1 MKTVTTALA
10 SHLLE
15 PLTTMARCVRIQW
28 QDGTVL
34 GFTSLDVPLT
44 IEGEIY
50 TPVPGMQDF
59 ALQTTSSMAVDNT
72 DILGAIDDDA
82 ILASDIEA
90 GKWDF
95 AEVRFFEVNW
105 QDLTQGQLRLRRGW
119 VGEIRL
125 ARGTYIAEIRGL
137 TQLLVREIG
146 DIYQVE
152 CQADLGDS
160 RCKVNLAAF
169 TVTGTVTSPVDRRT
183 FTDTSRT
190 EAERWFDGGV
200 LTWGAGS
207 ANSGK
212 RMEVEFY
219 NGAGS
224 FVLFLQMEFP
234 IQVGDTYSVTSG
246 CNKAFSTCH
255 DKYANTDNYRGY
267 NTVGTSDALL
277 QYPNSH
283 V

>member
-1 MKTVTTALA
+1 VKTVTTGLA
-10 SHLLE
+10 QHLLL

-59 ALQTTSSMAVDNT
+59 ALQTTSTMAVDNT

-105 QDLTQGQLRLRRGW
+105 QDLAQGQLRLRRGW

-146 DIYQVE
+146 DIIQVE
-152 CQADLGDS
+152 CQADLGDV

-190 EAERWFDGGV
+190 EAERWFDGGTV
-200 LTWGAGS
+200 HWTSGQ
-207 ANSGK
+207 NSGK
-212 RMEVEFY
+212 VIEVEYF

-224 FVLFLQMEFP
+224 FVLFLQMEFS
-234 IQVGDTYSVTSG
+234 IQVGDSYTAVVG
-246 CNKAFSTCH
+246 CDKSSQTCIQ
-255 DKYANTDNYRGY
+255 KFNNIANNRSFFLAPTAD
-267 NTVGTSDALL
+267 SLM
-277 QYPNSH
+277 QYPSSH

>member
-1 MKTVTTALA
+1 MKTVTTGLA
-10 SHLLE
+10 QHLLQ

-44 IEGEIY
+44 IEGETY

-59 ALQTTSSMAVDNT
+59 ALQTQGNLAVDNT

-105 QDLTQGQLRLRRGW
+105 QDLAQGQLRLRRGW

-125 ARGTYIAEIRGL
+125 ARGTYVAEIRGL

-146 DIYQVE
+146 DIYQLS
-152 CQADLGDS
+152 CQADLGDV
-160 RCKVNLAAF
+160 RCGVNLAAF

-200 LTWGAGS
+200 LTWGSGS

-212 RMEVEFY
+212 KMEVEYY

-224 FVLFLQMEFP
+224 FVLFLQMEFA
-234 IQVGDTYSVTSG
+234 IQVGDSYTVYAG
-246 CNKAFSTCH
+246 CNKSLESCR
-255 DKYANTDNYRGY
+255 DKFDNVIRMRGFPTIGVTDQ
-267 NTVGTSDALL
+267 LL